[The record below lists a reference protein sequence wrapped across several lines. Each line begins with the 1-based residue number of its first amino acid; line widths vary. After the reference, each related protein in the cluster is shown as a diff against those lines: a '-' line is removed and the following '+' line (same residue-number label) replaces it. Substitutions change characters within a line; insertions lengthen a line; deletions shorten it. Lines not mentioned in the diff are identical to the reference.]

1 MNKKD
6 VKRLIEQFQN
16 FEIDEKKA
24 FIEAFADLGGFY
36 VDIKD
41 LVINTKVNF
50 RKNKNGEYKA
60 KVDIPNE
67 WLDRL
72 GVTRDDSDITMELLQ
87 DKITI
92 RKYDLD
98 IDYTYYDPD
107 FDELDYDM
115 SYDDFDMS
123 NDEIEEISSE
133 EMLESLLVIN
143 PNRIAART
151 LIEKGKREG
160 YLTLSEIMEAFSEV
174 ELDKDKV
181 ENLYETLGN
190 LGIEIVEEI
199 DPIKGDSK

>member
-1 MNKKD
+1 MNEKE
-6 VKRLIEQFQN
+6 VKSLIERFKN
-16 FEIDEKKA
+16 FEVNEKKA
-24 FIEAFADLGGFY
+24 FIEAFADLGGFH

-50 RKNKNGEYKA
+50 RKNKDGEYKA

-98 IDYTYYDPD
+98 IDDIYYDPD
-107 FDELDYDM
+107 VDELTYDM
-115 SYDDFDMS
+115 TYDDFEDI
-123 NDEIEEISSE
+123 DEIEEISSE
-133 EMLESLLVIN
+133 EMLESLLVEN
-143 PNRIAART
+143 PMRIKART

-160 YLTLSEIMEAFSEV
+160 YLKLSEIVEAFSEI
-174 ELDKDKV
+174 ELDKHKV
-181 ENLYETLGN
+181 GILYETLGN
-190 LGIEIVEEI
+190 LGIEII
-199 DPIKGDSK
+199 DD